1 MKAIFL
7 DRDGVLNIEIGDYI
21 RSKENFTMNKGSLEF
36 LKIAIEKGYKLIVI
50 TNQGGISKGLYTKEI
65 LQSIHEKMISL
76 YHQEGIFFEEI
87 FYCPHHS
94 NIEKCLCRKPHGLMI
109 EKALQKYKLNKNKCF
124 MIGDTERDI
133 KAAERAGIRGYLL
146 TSNSSLSPLIPFLT

>member
-7 DRDGVLNIEIGDYI
+7 DRDGVLNVEIGDYI
-21 RSKENFTMNKGSLEF
+21 CSKENLTMNKGSLEF

-50 TNQGGISKGLYTKEI
+50 TNQGGISKGLYNKEI
-65 LQSIHEKMISL
+65 LKSIHEKMTIL
-76 YHQEGIFFEEI
+76 YKQEGIFFEEI

-109 EKALQKYKLNKNKCF
+109 EKALQKYKLNKNDCF
-124 MIGDTERDI
+124 MIGDTERD
-133 KAAERAGIRGYLL
+133 KLAAESAGIKGYLVA
-146 TSNSSLSPLIPFLT
+146 SNSSLLPLVNLLA